1 MKSSL
6 LFSLVFIFLNVELVC
21 IIAMEV
27 LPIFKNYFQI
37 HGALK
42 FHTMGCTSY
51 AESIVHFDECRI
63 KAIDRAH
70 NSINMRASIKKTLSS
85 VIIIDSVSIIYIYFR
100 YIIQHMHLNFLIRFR
115 WMWSSWSGK
124 VVAGIHSYTNSLS
137 MYAHFSDAV
146 QDTPFRILYFFMFA
160 ISQTL
165 IALARFG

>member
-70 NSINMRASIKKTLSS
+70 NSINVRASIKKTLSS
-85 VIIIDSVSIIYIYFR
+85 VIIIDSISIIYIFLFSIYYSTHASQFFW
-100 YIIQHMHLNFLIRFR
+100 IDSGECEVLEAGKWWLASIPIQIHCWCMLIFPMPRKIPPSEYCIFLC
-115 WMWSSWSGK
+115 
-124 VVAGIHSYTNSLS
+124 
-137 MYAHFSDAV
+137 
-146 QDTPFRILYFFMFA
+146 
-160 ISQTL
+160 SQFHKL
-165 IALARFG
+165 

>member
-70 NSINMRASIKKTLSS
+70 NSINVRAAIKKTLSS
-85 VIIIDSVSIIYIYFR
+85 VIIIDSVSIIYI
-100 YIIQHMHLNFLIRFR
+100 FL
-115 WMWSSWSGK
+115 
-124 VVAGIHSYTNSLS
+124 
-137 MYAHFSDAV
+137 FSIYYSTHAS
-146 QDTPFRILYFFMFA
+146 QFFE
-160 ISQTL
+160 
-165 IALARFG
+165 

>member
-70 NSINMRASIKKTLSS
+70 NSINVRAAIKKTLSS
-85 VIIIDSVSIIYIYFR
+85 VIIIDSVSIIYIFYFR
-100 YIIQHMHLNFLIRFR
+100 YIIQHMHLNFLNRFR
-115 WMWSSWSGK
+115 
-124 VVAGIHSYTNSLS
+124 
-137 MYAHFSDAV
+137 
-146 QDTPFRILYFFMFA
+146 
-160 ISQTL
+160 
-165 IALARFG
+165 